1 MWCQRESNSV
11 PLDLEANALA
21 VTPPGNLLD
30 ESHIVIIST
39 AHREVNG
46 KWPQANDMNKNNIEL
61 RRITYI
67 IKNQFLSELCYL
79 DADNN
84 PAVNKQTQ
92 TECDKITPSSVSA
105 AAWPLILGVVFKVF
119 DSYRNYVPLAQRSMH
134 VLKKNHRFYSS
145 GFV

>member
-30 ESHIVIIST
+30 EAHIVIIST
-39 AHREVNG
+39 AQREVNG

-67 IKNQFLSELCYL
+67 IKKQVLVELRYL
-79 DADNN
+79 DAGNN
-84 PAVNKQTQ
+84 PAVNKHTR
-92 TECDKITPSSVSA
+92 TEA
-105 AAWPLILGVVFKVF
+105 QGNVV
-119 DSYRNYVPLAQRSMH
+119 
-134 VLKKNHRFYSS
+134 
-145 GFV
+145 

>member
-21 VTPPGNLLD
+21 VTPPGNPLD
-30 ESHIVIIST
+30 EAHIVIIHLST

-67 IKNQFLSELCYL
+67 IKKQVLVELRYL
-79 DADNN
+79 DAGNN
-84 PAVNKQTQ
+84 PAVNKQTR
-92 TECDKITPSSVSA
+92 TEA
-105 AAWPLILGVVFKVF
+105 QGNVV
-119 DSYRNYVPLAQRSMH
+119 
-134 VLKKNHRFYSS
+134 
-145 GFV
+145 